1 MAALK
6 PTCDRAAACVRTYV
20 NSVNHG
26 GPATNPENLPIFD
39 VSVNLYYFMVCVITI
54 ARTSA
59 SIWNLDRPGFAQSLV
74 PVHSALCGGSQIRQT
89 PFPSKI
95 VLVCVSIIRMRLCVA
110 LMFGEPLL
118 VPQHKQ
124 HAAWPF
130 LW

>member
-6 PTCDRAAACVRTYV
+6 PTCDRAAACMRTYV

-59 SIWNLDRPGFAQSLV
+59 SIWNLDSPAFPKAWCRCTVHCVEEAKYVRPPSLAKLFSYV
-74 PVHSALCGGSQIRQT
+74 
-89 PFPSKI
+89 
-95 VLVCVSIIRMRLCVA
+95 
-110 LMFGEPLL
+110 
-118 VPQHKQ
+118 
-124 HAAWPF
+124 F
-130 LW
+130 L

>member
-74 PVHSALCGGSQIRQT
+74 PVHSAEEAKYVR
-89 PFPSKI
+89 PPSLAK
-95 VLVCVSIIRMRLCVA
+95 LFSCT
-110 LMFGEPLL
+110 
-118 VPQHKQ
+118 
-124 HAAWPF
+124 F
-130 LW
+130 L